1 LGLLNGFLLPVN
13 LMLSP
18 HTDTHTDSQGG
29 IKVTVVLC
37 LFT

>member
-1 LGLLNGFLLPVN
+1 
-13 LMLSP
+13 MLSP